1 MISKSAKPKNLFTFL
16 RWIFVFPAIASLAL
30 MFWLIWQ
37 VLPYFF
43 VMAFCGLVFQISFAW
58 LEPLFEK
65 SWFE

>member
-1 MISKSAKPKNLFTFL
+1 
-16 RWIFVFPAIASLAL
+16 L